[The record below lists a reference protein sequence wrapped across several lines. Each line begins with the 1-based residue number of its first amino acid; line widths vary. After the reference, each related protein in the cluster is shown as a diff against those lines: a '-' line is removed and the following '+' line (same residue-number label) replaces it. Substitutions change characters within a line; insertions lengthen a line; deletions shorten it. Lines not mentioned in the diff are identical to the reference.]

1 MIQRY
6 NKIIILL
13 LVVFAVSNAFAQQ
26 IKGVVTDSVTH
37 EPLMYISVYYQDK
50 RDMGTVTNI
59 DGEYKLDARR
69 NGGTLI
75 FSSIGYVSK
84 TVKVGSGNQTV
95 NVKLSPDD
103 VMLTEVVV
111 KPQKEKYSRK
121 NNPAVEFMKKVIEH
135 KKAQVL
141 EVNDY
146 YQYDKYEKMKMSIND
161 LTPEKLERGIYKK
174 YSFLK
179 DQVEVS
185 ETTNKLILPISVQE
199 TASQTIFRKD
209 PESKKTIIKGKNSNG
224 IEEFFST
231 GDMLG
236 TVLKDVFADI
246 NIYDDDIRLLQQRF
260 VSPIGNNAIS
270 FYKYY
275 LMDTLMVDKRECVHL
290 TFVPQ
295 NSQAV
300 SYTHLTLPTNSLV

>member
-1 MIQRY
+1 M
-6 NKIIILL
+6 
-13 LVVFAVSNAFAQQ
+13 
-26 IKGVVTDSVTH
+26 
-37 EPLMYISVYYQDK
+37 
-50 RDMGTVTNI
+50 
-59 DGEYKLDARR
+59 
-69 NGGTLI
+69 
-75 FSSIGYVSK
+75 
-84 TVKVGSGNQTV
+84 
-95 NVKLSPDD
+95 
-103 VMLTEVVV
+103 
-111 KPQKEKYSRK
+111 
-121 NNPAVEFMKKVIEH
+121 
-135 KKAQVL
+135 
-141 EVNDY
+141 
-146 YQYDKYEKMKMSIND
+146 
-161 LTPEKLERGIYKK
+161 
-174 YSFLK
+174 
-179 DQVEVS
+179 S

-290 TFVPQ
+290 TFAIVRLLMGEGT
-295 NSQAV
+295 V
-300 SYTHLTLPTNSLV
+300 LTVVASLTGFLLYLQLETREFSG

>member
-1 MIQRY
+1 M
-6 NKIIILL
+6 
-13 LVVFAVSNAFAQQ
+13 
-26 IKGVVTDSVTH
+26 
-37 EPLMYISVYYQDK
+37 
-50 RDMGTVTNI
+50 
-59 DGEYKLDARR
+59 
-69 NGGTLI
+69 
-75 FSSIGYVSK
+75 
-84 TVKVGSGNQTV
+84 
-95 NVKLSPDD
+95 
-103 VMLTEVVV
+103 
-111 KPQKEKYSRK
+111 
-121 NNPAVEFMKKVIEH
+121 
-135 KKAQVL
+135 L

-295 NSQAV
+295 NSQDFGFTGHLYVLKDSTYAV
-300 SYTHLTLPTNSLV
+300 QKCTMNLPKKSGVNFVNRMDIVQQYEQLPNGNWVLADDDMTVDLSWSSNKTAEDYR